1 MSNIDK
7 DRRNRSGTGYKT
19 TGAGSFGT
27 INVSS
32 LFTATAF
39 GGGATWRGI
48 TSIASGDSTVTVSAT
63 QISSGYVL
71 ATGLGASDVGSH
83 RDLVTSVDSVVDG
96 VSMSVVVQN
105 ATVDSQEVWYIVIQ

>member
-32 LFTATAF
+32 VFTVAALTGASAF
-39 GGGATWRGI
+39 RGV
-48 TSIASGDSTVTVSAT
+48 TTIASGDTTVVVSAS
-63 QISSGYVL
+63 QINSGYVL
-71 ATGLGASDVGSH
+71 ATGLGQTTVASH
-83 RDLVTSVDSVVDG
+83 FDLVTSVSSVTAGIMTVQ
-96 VSMSVVVQN
+96 VQN
-105 ATVDSQEVWYIVIQ
+105 ATVAGQEVWYLIIQ